1 MRRSIRILA
10 ATLMVMSGFLVAT
23 QTPAIPTQDAEK
35 TTVATGGFMRDLL
48 TADIPP
54 DLRTFGLSRTDLL
67 DFYGRRDYQPFF
79 YNDFGWRE
87 DTIAALKVMQLAGN
101 HGLKPA
107 NYWAIGM
114 DNLAPSFDQT
124 DIARR
129 DLVLTA
135 ATLRYASDIFNG
147 RYPQAL
153 KKQPSEILL
162 SFEEDNSLA
171 DFLESLAPQTKEYL
185 GLQDYLSRIRR
196 LSARAPNRI
205 DDGPLLKRG
214 VIHATVGQLRQHL
227 TTSGDYVQT
236 AAVADTNLFDDALF
250 EAVKVYQARNGLS
263 VDGIIGS
270 NSKRRMNT
278 SPTESLGVILANLE
292 RLRWEDRLETVRHVR
307 VNIPNFTLVARDG
320 DRDVLNMSVVVGR
333 DTRPTPVLSDRI
345 TSLKFSPDWTVP
357 RSILEKDYLAS
368 LQANPGYAFQQGFE
382 VLYGGQ
388 IVNPYRVNWF
398 DENISSKVT
407 LRKPP
412 STHGPLGA
420 VRFSLTNDQ
429 AIYLHDTPS
438 RELFNLADRAHS
450 SGCVRVSQPA
460 ALAEYML
467 KDTVWE
473 SSRIRRAMN
482 AGRIEIARPASEV
495 QVFLSYM
502 TAFVGDDGRLQLAKD
517 IYGLDKELISRL
529 L

>member
-1 MRRSIRILA
+1 MRRSIRILTATMVVISGFFAVQQAAAIPAQDA
-10 ATLMVMSGFLVAT
+10 ATTAA
-23 QTPAIPTQDAEK
+23 QPQ
-35 TTVATGGFMRDLL
+35 GFMRDLL
-48 TADIPP
+48 TNEISP

-67 DFYGRRDYQPFF
+67 DFYARRDFQPFF
-79 YNDFGWRE
+79 YKDFSWRT
-87 DTIAALKVMQLAGN
+87 DTIPTLKVMQLAGN

-114 DNLAPSFDQT
+114 DNLAPAYDQT
-124 DIARR
+124 DIAQR

-147 RYPQAL
+147 RYPQSL

-162 SFEEDNSLA
+162 GFDEESSLT

-185 GLQDYLSRIRR
+185 GLQAYLSRIRR
-196 LSARAPNRI
+196 LSARAPTRI

-214 VIHATVGQLRQHL
+214 VTHSTVGQLRQHL
-227 TTSGDYVQT
+227 TASGDYVQT
-236 AAVADTNLFDDALF
+236 TAVADTNLFDDALF

-270 NSKRRMNT
+270 NTKRRMNT
-278 SPTESLGVILANLE
+278 SPTERLGLILANLE
-292 RLRWEDRLETVRHVR
+292 RLRWEDRLETERHVR
-307 VNIPNFTLVARDG
+307 VNIPNFTLVAREG

-333 DTRPTPVLSDRI
+333 DTRQTPVLSDRI

-357 RSILEKDYLAS
+357 RSIMEKDYLAS
-368 LQANPGYAFQQGFE
+368 LQANPGFAFQEGFE
-382 VLYGGQ
+382 VLFGGQ

-398 DENISSKVT
+398 DQNISSKVT

-412 STHGPLGA
+412 STRGPLGA

-429 AIYLHDTPS
+429 AIYLHDTPT
-438 RELFNLADRAHS
+438 RELFNLDNRAHS

-473 SSRIRRAMN
+473 SSRIRQAMN
-482 AGRIEIARPASEV
+482 AGRIEIAKPASSV

-502 TAFVGDDGRLQLAKD
+502 TAFVGDDGRLQIAND
-517 IYGLDKELISRL
+517 IYGLDKDLIARL

>member
-1 MRRSIRILA
+1 
-10 ATLMVMSGFLVAT
+10 
-23 QTPAIPTQDAEK
+23 
-35 TTVATGGFMRDLL
+35 MRDLL
-48 TADIPP
+48 TAEIPR

-67 DFYGRRDYQPFF
+67 DFYGRRDYQPLF
-79 YNDFGWRE
+79 YSDFSWRE
-87 DTIAALKVMQLAGN
+87 DTIEALKVMQAAGD

-114 DNLAPSFDQT
+114 DDLSQSYDQNNL
-124 DIARR
+124 ARR

-147 RYPQAL
+147 RYPHSL

-162 SFEEDNSLA
+162 GFDEKTNLA
-171 DFLESLAPQTKEYL
+171 DFLESLAPRKQEYL
-185 GLQDYLSRIRR
+185 GLQGYLARIRR
-196 LSARAPNRI
+196 LSAEAPTRI

-214 VIHATVGQLRQHL
+214 VTHFTVGQLRQHL
-227 TTSGDYVQT
+227 TASGDYT
-236 AAVADTNLFDDALF
+236 PVAGVTDLNLFDNALY

-263 VDGIIGS
+263 VDGIIGA

-278 SPTESLGVILANLE
+278 SPTEQLGLILANLE
-292 RLRWEDRLETVRHVR
+292 RLRWEERLESERHVR

-333 DTRPTPVLSDRI
+333 ESRQTPVLSDRI
-345 TSLKFSPDWTVP
+345 TNLKFSPDWTVP
-357 RSILEKDYLAS
+357 RSIMEKDYLANI
-368 LQANPGYAFQQGFE
+368 QANPGYALQQGFE
-382 VLYGGQ
+382 VHMGGQ
-388 IVNPYRVNWF
+388 IVNPYRVNWY

-412 STHGPLGA
+412 STRGPLGA

-438 RELFNLADRAHS
+438 RELFSRSDRAHS

-482 AGRIEIARPASEV
+482 AGKIEIARPANSV

-502 TAFVGDDGRLQLAKD
+502 TAFISDDGQLQLADD
-517 IYGLDKELISRL
+517 IYGLDKDLIARL